1 MTAHVSPEGINRA
14 FYDNAYGASTLLQIL
29 VKHCVSYDQLSKTR
43 RNLRLARLIP
53 EFSTALSVLDY
64 GFGHGTLLFRMP
76 SRHRVSGVELSAAAM
91 RNAGKLSGF
100 LRRPTT
106 LHSPEG
112 LESAPADLVFD
123 LICCSH
129 VLEHVPDDVRL
140 LRQFHARLRPR
151 GHLLINLPIN
161 EVWDDPNHVRRYS
174 AETATRALEANGF
187 DVEHVVEAD
196 ALSGWLLVRD
206 QQSRAP
212 ARVALRAMRM
222 MLALLPV
229 GVLDRLESTLL
240 PQHEPQQLLI
250 LAQKV

>member
-1 MTAHVSPEGINRA
+1 
-14 FYDNAYGASTLLQIL
+14 
-29 VKHCVSYDQLSKTR
+29 
-43 RNLRLARLIP
+43 
-53 EFSTALSVLDY
+53 
-64 GFGHGTLLFRMP
+64 
-76 SRHRVSGVELSAAAM
+76 
-91 RNAGKLSGF
+91 
-100 LRRPTT
+100 
-106 LHSPEG
+106 
-112 LESAPADLVFD
+112 VFD

-174 AETATRALEANGF
+174 AETAARALEANGF
-187 DVEHVVEAD
+187 RVEQVVEAD
-196 ALSGWLLVRD
+196 ALSGWLLSRD

-212 ARVALRAMRM
+212 ARVGLRAMRM

-229 GVLDRLESTLL
+229 AVLDRLESILL
-240 PQHEPQQLLI
+240 KQHEPQQLLI